1 MTTAVESPQF
11 IRTIEW
17 DMMDKSKFFPLSMLS
32 SFSVRC
38 CLYPLTVIKTRLQ
51 VQRHDDVYKG
61 GSYSSPMVSLVL
73 TDSSQLTADGFEKFP
88 DQIPEFSYWICG
100 VESMVDAWTKIY
112 QGEGAAGL
120 YRGFWVST
128 FQIISGAFYIST
140 YEGVRHILTIN
151 NVNSRLKSLVAGGC
165 ASAVGQ
171 TIVVPFDVMSQHL
184 MVLGVVDYGPKKQK
198 LANAL
203 VVLSSTAEDGEIE
216 VRISIV
222 LNPLGIS
229 MDPTRSRLK
238 ITLDIMKQIY
248 IQDGVHGF
256 YRGYVASL
264 CTYVPNS
271 AMWWTF
277 YHLYQ
282 DELYAIFPSWVS
294 HLFIQCMAGTL
305 GGFTTT
311 LLTNP
316 LDIVR
321 ARLQVQR
328 LDSMQKTFHILWTEE
343 RLRIFTKGLS
353 ARMVQSACFSFAII
367 LGYETIKRMSVN
379 EE

>member
-61 GSYSSPMVSLVL
+61 
-73 TDSSQLTADGFEKFP
+73 
-88 DQIPEFSYWICG
+88 
-100 VESMVDAWTKIY
+100 MVDAWTKIY
-112 QGEGAAGL
+112 HGEGAAGL

-140 YEGVRHILTIN
+140 YEGVRHILTVN
-151 NVNSRLKSLVAGGC
+151 NVDSRLKSLVAGGC

-198 LANAL
+198 LL
-203 VVLSSTAEDGEIE
+203 
-216 VRISIV
+216 IV

-321 ARLQVQR
+321 ARLQTPCR
-328 LDSMQKTFHILWTEE
+328 RHSTSCG
-343 RLRIFTKGLS
+343 RIFTKGLS

-379 EE
+379 EEYREYIRWII

>member
-61 GSYSSPMVSLVL
+61 
-73 TDSSQLTADGFEKFP
+73 E
-88 DQIPEFSYWICG
+88 
-100 VESMVDAWTKIY
+100 IY

-184 MVLGVVDYGPKKQK
+184 MVLG
-198 LANAL
+198 
-203 VVLSSTAEDGEIE
+203 
-216 VRISIV
+216 IV

-379 EE
+379 EEYREYIRWFLFFL